1 MFPFS
6 LPFSFTDFFVAAP
19 HPGAGAGGGVGGAAA
34 LAVAVAVVECTGAFF
49 RQSVPISVKERRVG
63 KKRRIV
69 LIDFSIFFCFSDL
82 IILLSGECVIG

>member
-19 HPGAGAGGGVGGAAA
+19 HPGAGAGGGVGAAAA

-49 RQSVPISVKERRVG
+49 RQSVPISVKEGHVG
-63 KKRRIV
+63 KNADWFCLTSTYSFV
-69 LIDFSIFFCFSDL
+69 LAT
-82 IILLSGECVIG
+82 